1 MYDVFYKV
9 RMALDDA
16 SYRIQK
22 AGGKRTRMDNGKIAQ
37 LYIAARDRYGWQCHV
52 CGKQLEPTAA
62 CTTLDHVIPIGQ
74 GGTNDINNLQ
84 PACRDCN
91 VNRGDHWVF

>member
-9 RMALDDA
+9 KMALDDA
-16 SYRIQK
+16 SYRIKK
-22 AGGKRTRMDNGKIAQ
+22 AGGKRTRMDNSEIAK

-52 CGKQLEPTAA
+52 CNAQLLPTDAS
-62 CTTLDHVIPIGQ
+62 TTLDHVIPIGQ
-74 GGTNDINNLQ
+74 GGTNDLDNLK

-91 VNRGDHWVF
+91 LERGDHWTF